1 MQDWLKLV
9 LHSSEL
15 SKYLLTMTTE
25 NAKPRKPSIKQIKA
39 VANLVENG
47 GSISKAMVQAGYS
60 EATAKTPQKLTESEG
75 FKTLM
80 AQMGVSDEKL
90 INVINDGLDAIKPN
104 EFTGE
109 VLPDHQARHK
119 YLETALRL
127 KGYGKVGS
135 TLNVQTD
142 GGEVKVVVVNYADP
156 DTSSL

>member
-1 MQDWLKLV
+1 
-9 LHSSEL
+9 
-15 SKYLLTMTTE
+15 MTSE
-25 NAKPRKPSIKQIKA
+25 NAKPKKPTIKQIKA

-47 GSISKAMVQAGYS
+47 GNVSKAMRDAGYS
-60 EATAKTPQKLTESEG
+60 AETAKVPAKLTESEG

-90 INVINDGLDAIKPN
+90 VAVINQGLEAYKPN

-127 KGYGKVGS
+127 KGYGKTGS

-142 GGEVKVVVVNYADP
+142 GGEVKVVVVNYGDNN
-156 DTSSL
+156 DSV